1 MNYDVDMPP
10 AEGEPPRIPHNVHQ
24 TDVKRASGG
33 PNPKRPAESY
43 FTARYLLNFITC
55 PATFVRCVPT
65 CLVASPKRAG
75 ETRKWVHL
83 HRLLFFFYFSE

>member
-1 MNYDVDMPP
+1 MNYDVDMPRCRRCTT
-10 AEGEPPRIPHNVHQ
+10 ATPRTPHNVHQ

-55 PATFVRCVPT
+55 PATFVRYVCIPT
-65 CLVASPKRAG
+65 CLIASPEWAR
-75 ETRKWVHL
+75 EMRK
-83 HRLLFFFYFSE
+83 